1 MKRYLL
7 DLKAET
13 DGKSLVDAMTASAA
27 AAKKACARRRPSP
40 AGVPGAPGG
49 SFIRTPR
56 GCAAPSPSPRACAA
70 AAGAGGGASTGCTAG
85 RLARIAR
92 SAAARR
98 HLISSED
105 GGIGN
110 RGSRVLGGSLWYGG
124 GVFFLDK
131 WMGDPII
138 RPSKGDEEYTTA
150 VSLSLYTSSVTV
162 TAFPKYSLQSCLVL
176 ISFLQ
181 NEHNS
186 IFICI

>member
-1 MKRYLL
+1 MKRYVL

-85 RLARIAR
+85 RLARIASA
-92 SAAARR
+92 SAALDQQQHA
-98 HLISSED
+98 
-105 GGIGN
+105 GI
-110 RGSRVLGGSLWYGG
+110 
-124 GVFFLDK
+124 
-131 WMGDPII
+131 
-138 RPSKGDEEYTTA
+138 
-150 VSLSLYTSSVTV
+150 
-162 TAFPKYSLQSCLVL
+162 
-176 ISFLQ
+176 
-181 NEHNS
+181 
-186 IFICI
+186 